1 MTVRAASQ
9 ADLRRKPLGSASI
22 ARPYWGLSEVRD
34 GKLPEEFTVE
44 ILKSM
49 TEHRSV
55 DLLHH
60 RLGYVNSIVIYSNH
74 ISVVGRMM
82 DFAQSKTVAYGGPT
96 TLVRIPE
103 RCDGSIK

>member
-1 MTVRAASQ
+1 M
-9 ADLRRKPLGSASI
+9 
-22 ARPYWGLSEVRD
+22 
-34 GKLPEEFTVE
+34 E

-60 RLGYVNSIVIYSNH
+60 RLGYVNSIVCIYSNH

-96 TLVRIPE
+96 TLVRI
-103 RCDGSIK
+103 RNDVSSIK